1 MIPKEEEEEV
11 MPRKP
16 SPPPTYKQFVSRYPK
31 LGEAWDLVRQAE
43 KLGEFDD
50 KTRRLLKLAV
60 ALGAM
65 REGAVHSAVRKAC
78 GAGASDEEIFHVVAL
93 AASTLGFP
101 STVAV
106 FTWVED
112 VLGEERAE

>member
-1 MIPKEEEEEV
+1 MSADRNKP
-11 MPRKP
+11 PRPP
-16 SPPPTYKQFVSRYPK
+16 STYKEFIDRYPD
-31 LGEAWDLVRQAE
+31 LGRAWEAVRREEQA
-43 KLGEFDD
+43 GPVDH

-65 REGAVHSAVRKAC
+65 REGAVHSSVRKARA
-78 GAGASDEEIFHVVAL
+78 AGASDEEIFQTVAL

-106 FTWVED
+106 WTWVTD
-112 VLGEERAE
+112 TLGE